1 MPSSTTT
8 VVGAMA
14 GERSSWASLT
24 TLQKVALGLGIPASG
39 AILYILYRRYRES
52 QEERLT
58 FVGEEEIEVEM
69 KVPKEAVKILIGKH
83 GAQIK
88 KLRRDTHARIDVD
101 VQESAEERLV
111 RICGSPI
118 EVCKAKAA
126 IHQIL
131 AESLPVVEK
140 IQVPQRAVGRIIGRG
155 GETVRSICRSTGAKV
170 ECERETEAA
179 LSLTRLITLSGTL
192 KEVQAAKHLIT
203 EKLSEEEEFQKK
215 LSESVH
221 ARFLRKQPLGMR
233 KEEEAAGDQR
243 GLPSLGREPSEQ
255 PPRPS
260 GPPGAGERIPEHPP
274 GEPHSL
280 RSEEGSPEDS
290 VSAASCPSSAFEVPS
305 PDFSF
310 HANEYLEVYISAAE
324 NPNHFWI
331 QIIGSRVLQLD
342 KLTREMTQF
351 YESDSSC
358 PSQLLDVHVGDIVAA
373 HYPDDLSWYRARV
386 LGALENGNL
395 DLYYVDFGDNGEAP
409 LENLRPLRSDFLS
422 LPFQAIECSLASIA
436 PAGEQWDE
444 AALDAFDRLT
454 HCAEWK
460 PVVAKISSYVPSGST
475 TWPHVR
481 LYNVTD
487 GQNVDVGEELVRLGH
502 AVRCPQDG
510 DGAMGDGLHRWD
522 KEAASGVPPKT
533 LENTTGMSLESLPF
547 DTQKTPDEMAHT
559 LSCISL
565 SDKPTEQL
573 RNEMG
578 PPTPVSSPDGLA
590 PSYESLQLS
599 TILYANSESLS
610 SVTPRNTQ
618 ESSRDSRTDPPEELV
633 EAGSL
638 LDPLTFGANIN
649 QTSSPLDRHQSGE
662 GPLPFSP
669 SNQSSPSQE
678 EEEGLSFSQPDSM
691 TYSPRGYF
699 YYLSTSEDSS
709 VFCKGSPSLDG
720 LSLADSSGCISS
732 LDGSRKDRASG
743 EAGTENFT

>member
-565 SDKPTEQL
+565 S
-573 RNEMG
+573 
-578 PPTPVSSPDGLA
+578 
-590 PSYESLQLS
+590 
-599 TILYANSESLS
+599 
-610 SVTPRNTQ
+610 VTPRNTQ